1 MYVCM
6 IGFILVAIASILQAY
21 AVIEMVPFA
30 IGSSI
35 LLLII
40 SWFFEIIGGILI
52 IVYGVE
58 QSPVLTN
65 SLNDVFFRLI
75 YAYDIDPRA
84 SRILTIVQEYV
95 RLITMNMRFI
105 N

>member
-30 IGSSI
+30 IGASI
-35 LLLII
+35 LLLVI